1 MKMMISVMASVALAV
16 PVLAVAEFVPSGHDS
31 HTILF
36 YPLTGYENGTRWTV
50 PAGQELTYTNKTYGA
65 SAPLLKSAI
74 NNDYAITPRLA
85 QKGYVTVTNET
96 PGRYLFANKN
106 AKVPLVSDYMS
117 IRAVTFVKPNDPKCC
132 GNATW
137 FDIGDGDGYH
147 RVQVQIPASESDPS
161 LIRAYSSATVS
172 SSSYRSD
179 IRFPRD
185 ARDSQWHHVAIVYEQ
200 PDSTADGYVRI
211 YFDYQA
217 AAQVAYVRVTRRRAT
232 SALASAGTTKAGRDF
247 FRRYASRTRR

>member
-1 MKMMISVMASVALAV
+1 MISTMACVALAV
-16 PVLAVAEFVPSGHDS
+16 PALAAAEFVPSGHDS

-117 IRAVTFVKPNDPKCC
+117 IRAVTSPEVWGKYGSWFEISGFGTSFFRFQGSDAKNIDKLTLTNSIFHDMCSGYSSCVLFCDGQFVVVSFRHP
-132 GNATW
+132 
-137 FDIGDGDGYH
+137 
-147 RVQVQIPASESDPS
+147 VPARRAGFPVASRRDRLRTTGQYSRRLCAHLLRLS
-161 LIRAYSSATVS
+161 GRRSGRIRAA
-172 SSSYRSD
+172 
-179 IRFPRD
+179 
-185 ARDSQWHHVAIVYEQ
+185 
-200 PDSTADGYVRI
+200 
-211 YFDYQA
+211 
-217 AAQVAYVRVTRRRAT
+217 
-232 SALASAGTTKAGRDF
+232 
-247 FRRYASRTRR
+247 